1 MAATAGGLPWLASP
15 MSQHDRAVMEVHS
28 CIDNRIRF
36 DCRIAVLQG
45 LARLGPA
52 LRIVVTL
59 SPSDR
64 AHVPALK
71 DRPHIELTGR
81 ITAARAREL
90 FLKSKFA
97 INVTPTYVS
106 FVTERVSNAMALG
119 CCVISDRSRHLA
131 ATFAE
136 DEEILFME
144 DCDPRGVSRYFRD
157 DLEIGRAHV

>member
-45 LARLGPA
+45 LARLDPA

-90 FLKSKFA
+90 FLQSKFA
-97 INVTPTYVS
+97 INVALTYIS
-106 FVTERVSNAMALG
+106 FVPESSEERRVG
-119 CCVISDRSRHLA
+119 KECVDTCRSRWGP
-131 ATFAE
+131 
-136 DEEILFME
+136 DN
-144 DCDPRGVSRYFRD
+144 
-157 DLEIGRAHV
+157 

>member
-45 LARLGPA
+45 LARLDPA

-64 AHVPALK
+64 ERIAALK
-71 DRPHIELTGR
+71 DRP
-81 ITAARAREL
+81 
-90 FLKSKFA
+90 
-97 INVTPTYVS
+97 
-106 FVTERVSNAMALG
+106 
-119 CCVISDRSRHLA
+119 DRS
-131 ATFAE
+131 
-136 DEEILFME
+136 EER
-144 DCDPRGVSRYFRD
+144 RGGKECVSTCRSRW
-157 DLEIGRAHV
+157 EAHH